1 MVGMVMIVDPQLNLA
16 SSFADRGV
24 DRNHFFSK
32 ATVPN
37 PALKKTKI
45 EWLRLK
51 RIYLG
56 ISVPG
61 LRKQ

>member
-16 SSFADRGV
+16 TSFADRGMH
-24 DRNHFFSK
+24 RNHFFSK